1 MNNLGVDHLFFKY
14 LFILKFGTR
23 GSLEQHGFARN
34 KIWLV
39 ENNPPALPSFD
50 PTGKAFVDLVLKSS
64 DEDTMRIWPYR

>member
-1 MNNLGVDHLFFKY
+1 MNNLGFDHISLYFF
-14 LFILKFGTR
+14 IHKFGTR

-34 KIWLV
+34 KMWLV

-50 PTGKAFVDLVLKSS
+50 STGKAYVDLVLKSS